1 MSKTARFDDRVDT
14 DPELSSGET
23 LALLMRSL
31 KFIGRVR
38 VLFFYKVLFASV
50 AILPP
55 LILPWILKIIVDQVI
70 LQQPFQLEEV
80 PFPPFM
86 MPFIHLIMDMSP
98 TGIML
103 STTLLSFALLFIFGL
118 RASGQFA
125 DLPQGHDAATQS
137 EQAIS
142 SGSSEASGLWG
153 TIEVLLTVRMTQRL
167 ANSLRTTLM
176 GRLSRL
182 EMTTLDDQRIGDSVY
197 RVMYDAPMLPD
208 ICYKLTIAPLLLLI
222 SSALAVYIMQ
232 YSYGRVAPEIVWVAT
247 CLIPVTLLLT
257 LPLSRIARR
266 LHQTSRAAGAASVN
280 SMEEGM
286 DNIAAVQALGAMQ
299 KETERFN
306 TKSEEAFRRH
316 RHTVLLDAAITVIAY
331 ATITCGGVLAF
342 ILITDEVIEGG
353 LTPGD
358 YTAMIGILMTL
369 MYAARSIGL
378 YWIEL
383 QKNVAAVRRV
393 FFFIDFTSEL
403 DRAQTPITVP
413 QRGVYFDQVSFSYP
427 DGRQALENVN
437 LELPVGELVAVVGPT
452 GAGKTTLAY
461 MLPGYLRPSSGQIR
475 FDDQDLSQAAVADI
489 RDQVTYVFQE
499 HMLLTGTIRD
509 NLLLA
514 KPDASEADMLEACR
528 VAGALEFIEA
538 LPAGLDAPLGKGGN
552 TLSVGQKQRLS
563 IARGIVRDTPILV
576 MDEPT
581 AALDPR
587 TENALVEA
595 LRETTRN
602 RLVVVIAH
610 RLSTIREADRIIF
623 LDNGQVADVGD
634 HESLMARADSL
645 YRRYVELQA
654 S

>member
-1 MSKTARFDDRVDT
+1 M
-14 DPELSSGET
+14 
-23 LALLMRSL
+23 
-31 KFIGRVR
+31 
-38 VLFFYKVLFASV
+38 
-50 AILPP
+50 
-55 LILPWILKIIVDQVI
+55 
-70 LQQPFQLEEV
+70 
-80 PFPPFM
+80 
-86 MPFIHLIMDMSP
+86 
-98 TGIML
+98 
-103 STTLLSFALLFIFGL
+103 
-118 RASGQFA
+118 
-125 DLPQGHDAATQS
+125 
-137 EQAIS
+137 
-142 SGSSEASGLWG
+142 
-153 TIEVLLTVRMTQRL
+153 
-167 ANSLRTTLM
+167 
-176 GRLSRL
+176 
-182 EMTTLDDQRIGDSVY
+182 
-197 RVMYDAPMLPD
+197 
-208 ICYKLTIAPLLLLI
+208 APLLEVLNIRKSFGSLVANRDI
-222 SSALAVYIMQ
+222 S
-232 YSYGRVAPEIVWVAT
+232 
-247 CLIPVTLLLT
+247 
-257 LPLSRIARR
+257 
-266 LHQTSRAAGAASVN
+266 
-280 SMEEGM
+280 
-286 DNIAAVQALGAMQ
+286 
-299 KETERFN
+299 FN
-306 TKSEEAFRRH
+306 VDSGE
-316 RHTVLLDAAITVIAY
+316 
-331 ATITCGGVLAF
+331 VLA
-342 ILITDEVIEGG
+342 ILG
-353 LTPGD
+353 
-358 YTAMIGILMTL
+358 
-369 MYAARSIGL
+369 
-378 YWIEL
+378 
-383 QKNVAAVRRV
+383 
-393 FFFIDFTSEL
+393 
-403 DRAQTPITVP
+403 
-413 QRGVYFDQVSFSYP
+413 
-427 DGRQALENVN
+427 EN
-437 LELPVGELVAVVGPT
+437 

-645 YRRYVELQA
+645 YRRYVDLQA